1 MILKHVLPGLVCT
14 LLAVVP
20 SIAQEKLTYDDHV
33 KPIFRAKCFSC
44 HNTNKKTS
52 DLDLSTYS
60 SLMQGGASGASIE
73 PGDSENS
80 YLFML
85 MAHDSEPFMPPN
97 SERVPDEML
106 ETVKKWINAGAP
118 ENSSSKVMLPKKPAL
133 AMIVDIS
140 ADARPEGPPPVP
152 DVLNLEP
159 AVTTSTSTAVSAIA
173 TSPWAKLAAVAGQKQ
188 VILYNT
194 ETLEPEG
201 ILPFPEGQPRVLK
214 FSRDGSLLLAGGG
227 HGASKGLAVVW
238 NVRTGERITTVGDEL
253 DEVLAADISSDQT
266 MIALGGPQKIVRV
279 YRIATGELAYEIT
292 KHTDWIYALEFSPDS
307 VLLATADR
315 NGGLHIW
322 EAWTGR
328 DYTTLNG
335 HSQAITGLSWRIDSN
350 VLASSSQDRS
360 VRLWEMENGNQLKT
374 WNAHGDGTMSVE
386 FCRDGRLVT
395 CGRDRKTILWDQ
407 SGKQLREFEAFG
419 DLALRVSH
427 CDETDRVIAGDWTGE
442 VRVWNAADGA
452 RVGNLTSNP
461 PTLAARIETV
471 TAQLPPAEKA
481 LADATAAQVT
491 AAEATAAQ
499 QAKITAAEATVAD
512 VSTRLSAAKAAAA
525 EAQSQ
530 LEAATKNQSQL
541 TTQVENLRK
550 AIPELKVAAERT
562 AAALDLVKT
571 DAQLKG
577 VAEKLA
583 NEVNVRTQ
591 ELTTRE
597 TELATSTQA
606 VAELQKKIS
615 DHNGQAASLEESLAS
630 AKAAHEKEVAALS
643 PLQEKL
649 AQQNAALQT
658 AQQQVAQ
665 IRSEVERWNHYV
677 ALRDELA
684 ALASARKM
692 KDERQIASLE
702 VKAILDEKSQAIQ
715 SVAEQEKTAMAT
727 AAEASKQMNEL
738 TAAMKDT
745 EQKKTAAL
753 STLALQKQALP
764 MVEMALTQS
773 TAAAEIL
780 KGDSELE
787 GLKQSLTETVNR
799 MQTTITSIETQVA
812 QLDQSMNE
820 AQTQMSAAASKLA
833 ESEQQAKQSREML
846 TSLESEAAPLKE
858 QLTAAEQELQAA
870 EEKVQQAE
878 SIVEARRKLLR
889 PSDQRSQASL

>member
-1 MILKHVLPGLVCT
+1 MILKHVIPGLVCT

-499 QAKITAAEATVAD
+499 QAKITAAEAAVAD

-530 LEAATKNQSQL
+530 LRRQ
-541 TTQVENLRK
+541 R
-550 AIPELKVAAERT
+550 RT
-562 AAALDLVKT
+562 
-571 DAQLKG
+571 
-577 VAEKLA
+577 
-583 NEVNVRTQ
+583 R
-591 ELTTRE
+591 
-597 TELATSTQA
+597 
-606 VAELQKKIS
+606 
-615 DHNGQAASLEESLAS
+615 AS
-630 AKAAHEKEVAALS
+630 
-643 PLQEKL
+643 
-649 AQQNAALQT
+649 
-658 AQQQVAQ
+658 
-665 IRSEVERWNHYV
+665 
-677 ALRDELA
+677 
-684 ALASARKM
+684 
-692 KDERQIASLE
+692 
-702 VKAILDEKSQAIQ
+702 
-715 SVAEQEKTAMAT
+715 
-727 AAEASKQMNEL
+727 
-738 TAAMKDT
+738 
-745 EQKKTAAL
+745 
-753 STLALQKQALP
+753 
-764 MVEMALTQS
+764 
-773 TAAAEIL
+773 
-780 KGDSELE
+780 
-787 GLKQSLTETVNR
+787 
-799 MQTTITSIETQVA
+799 
-812 QLDQSMNE
+812 
-820 AQTQMSAAASKLA
+820 
-833 ESEQQAKQSREML
+833 
-846 TSLESEAAPLKE
+846 
-858 QLTAAEQELQAA
+858 
-870 EEKVQQAE
+870 
-878 SIVEARRKLLR
+878 
-889 PSDQRSQASL
+889 